1 MSAAAPS
8 PNWPPRPVI
17 CAALNAHLRTERAGR
32 NKPGIKMPWPHS
44 LNFVKGPTF
53 WPEPLWWRRAIISTL
68 EAYGDANMAAHSTT
82 ETDHKDDSEADRQK
96 ERAELARLLERAEK
110 GDCSV
115 LPELRKLL
123 DDNSRL
129 WQGYG
134 DLGLQA
140 QGALIQQTAGTNL
153 LMAQSLLRKTA
164 AMKEEL
170 AGESA
175 PPLERLLADRVVA
188 TWLDVNLHEALLAQC
203 GATNEARSKLLE
215 RRQDAA
221 NRRHLAAVKML
232 ATVRRLLT
240 PARSPLE
247 IATQL
252 AGQEPNARRGRE
264 GIAGTVP
271 VSN

>member
-1 MSAAAPS
+1 
-8 PNWPPRPVI
+8 V
-17 CAALNAHLRTERAGR
+17 
-32 NKPGIKMPWPHS
+32 
-44 LNFVKGPTF
+44 
-53 WPEPLWWRRAIISTL
+53 
-68 EAYGDANMAAHSTT
+68 
-82 ETDHKDDSEADRQK
+82 
-96 ERAELARLLERAEK
+96 ARLLERAEK

-123 DDNSRL
+123 DDTPRL

-140 QGALIQQTAGTNL
+140 QGALIQQTAGPNL
-153 LMAQSLLRKTA
+153 LMAQSLLRKAA

-188 TWLDVNLHEALLAQC
+188 TWLDVNYQEALLAQS
-203 GATNEARSKLLE
+203 GGTNEARLKMLE

-232 ATVRRLLT
+232 ATVRKLLT

-247 IATQL
+247 IATRL
-252 AGQEPNARRGRE
+252 DGKNHAVLRGRE
-264 GIAGTVP
+264 GIAGTAP